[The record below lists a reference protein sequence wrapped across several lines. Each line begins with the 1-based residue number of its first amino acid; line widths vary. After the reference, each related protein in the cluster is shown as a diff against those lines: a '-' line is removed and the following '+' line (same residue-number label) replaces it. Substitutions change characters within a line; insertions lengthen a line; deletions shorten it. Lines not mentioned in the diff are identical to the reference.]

1 MPTMPRIPGKA
12 AKIAFKILGV
22 PANIAYK
29 RDAIDKK
36 INRRLVF
43 EESIRVR

>member
-1 MPTMPRIPGKA
+1 MPTMIRVPGKPQ
-12 AKIAFKILGV
+12 KIAYKILGV
-22 PANIAYK
+22 PTNIAYR